1 MLAAGNKRFRPTVGR
16 RGKPTGPWSSTGRD
30 SCGFLRFELRQTLIP
45 IGRRLEGAYLQTM
58 KILFGRYLVACVLLG
73 TTTFVFAGEFKSR
86 IITSSPLMITIPDN
100 HFLKVSNF
108 TQEGGVDRGVVTVTL
123 TDQTDQTG
131 QTGQTANVLTA
142 SRIDSST
149 GGASQNPP
157 EIINRVIIAGPAQV
171 TVAPVLGATLFIT
184 YRKLPEEGTST
195 TTVVI
200 APTTTPTPTPTVTA
214 TPTVTPTATP
224 TPTL

>member
-1 MLAAGNKRFRPTVGR
+1 MRFLHF
-16 RGKPTGPWSSTGRD
+16 D
-30 SCGFLRFELRQTLIP
+30 LRQTPIP
-45 IGRRLEGAYLQTM
+45 IGRRLENAYLQTM
-58 KILFGRYLVACVLLG
+58 KILFRRYLVACVLFG
-73 TTTFVFAGEFKSR
+73 TTTFAFAGEFKSR
-86 IITSSPLMITIPDN
+86 IITSSPLMITVPDN

-123 TDQTDQTG
+123 TGQTE

-149 GGASQNPP
+149 GGGSQNPP
-157 EIINRVIIAGPAQV
+157 EIINRMIIAGPAQV

-195 TTVVI
+195 TTVVV
-200 APTTTPTPTPTVTA
+200 APTPTPTVTA
-214 TPTVTPTATP
+214 TPTVTPTPTPTATP

>member
-1 MLAAGNKRFRPTVGR
+1 MRFLHF
-16 RGKPTGPWSSTGRD
+16 D
-30 SCGFLRFELRQTLIP
+30 LRQTPIP
-45 IGRRLEGAYLQTM
+45 IGRRLENAYLQTM
-58 KILFGRYLVACVLLG
+58 KILFRRYLVACVLFG
-73 TTTFVFAGEFKSR
+73 TTTFAFAGEFKSR
-86 IITSSPLMITIPDN
+86 IITSSPLMITVPDN
-100 HFLKVSNF
+100 HFLKVSSF

-123 TDQTDQTG
+123 TGQTEQTG

-149 GGASQNPP
+149 VGASQNPP

-200 APTTTPTPTPTVTA
+200 APTPTPTVTA
-214 TPTVTPTATP
+214 TPTVTPTPTPTATP

>member
-1 MLAAGNKRFRPTVGR
+1 MRFLHF
-16 RGKPTGPWSSTGRD
+16 D
-30 SCGFLRFELRQTLIP
+30 LRQTPIP
-45 IGRRLEGAYLQTM
+45 IGRRLENAYLQTM
-58 KILFGRYLVACVLLG
+58 KILFRRYLVACVLFG
-73 TTTFVFAGEFKSR
+73 TTTFAFAGEFKSR
-86 IITSSPLMITIPDN
+86 IITSSPLMITVPDN

-123 TDQTDQTG
+123 TGQTE

-200 APTTTPTPTPTVTA
+200 APTPTPTPTPTVIA
-214 TPTVTPTATP
+214 TPTVTPTPTP